1 MKRLLIT
8 LLVVLGL
15 GTTFAFAAS
24 PSVYADAKSEIC
36 SGIGAAT
43 GVDPNNKDGCTP
55 PEKSPTIEGLIKT
68 IVNVLSWIV
77 GVLAVIM
84 IIYAGFQYVTSGGDS
99 GKISNAKNTLIYA
112 IIGIVIVAFSQ
123 AIVFFVLSKV

>member
-15 GTTFAFAAS
+15 GTTFAFAAA
-24 PSVYADAKSEIC
+24 PSAYADAKSEIC
-36 SGIGAAT
+36 SGVGAAT
-43 GVDPNNKDGCTP
+43 GSTGCKP
-55 PEKSPTIEGLIKT
+55 PEKSPTIDGLIKT
-68 IVNVLSWIV
+68 IVNVLSWVV

-123 AIVFFVLSKV
+123 AIVLFVLSKV